1 MSKVNLLP
9 KEELEKK
16 TLGKFLKWI
25 LTYGRYTIISVEM
38 VVFMV
43 FFSRFIFDQQLAEL
57 QDSIEQKQAIAAAAQ
72 DFEKHINSVQFKL
85 QQVKQL
91 EAERTLYLDFFT
103 WLQAITPHDIGF
115 TRIII
120 EGSAVTLHG
129 EAATN
134 ESFAKF
140 LSLVKN
146 DPRLANISLEQLEG
160 SAEKHV
166 LVFSINAVLIDNA
179 FSI

>member
-85 QQVKQL
+85 QKENNLRLKGRV
-91 EAERTLYLDFFT
+91 YL
-103 WLQAITPHDIGF
+103 
-115 TRIII
+115 
-120 EGSAVTLHG
+120 V
-129 EAATN
+129 
-134 ESFAKF
+134 
-140 LSLVKN
+140 
-146 DPRLANISLEQLEG
+146 
-160 SAEKHV
+160 
-166 LVFSINAVLIDNA
+166 
-179 FSI
+179 